1 MSVLEAK
8 HDSSD
13 LRQDIAAASAELKS
27 RCDQVVADSEERQR
41 QLAEL
46 ATEVSSNSAS
56 VDVRSVQARIRQL
69 LNERGVVSATARAGR
84 TTIGL
89 TVPGLKT
96 QGATSAPRTAV
107 STKPPTM
114 DSALRKAAE
123 LVEQR
128 LLAVLMA
135 ARGAADRGG
144 NGELR
149 VELSLLTHLVRSIA
163 KQLAQ
168 VPDDPVLLSALRE
181 FADDVRV
188 SLAAL
193 EAGGAARARVLL
205 DHVQFLTAQA
215 AALGGRNHGKEHVQK
230 ARGQLAH
237 NRSDLALVNKEML
250 VAFAQASAEIERCSP
265 LTNLSLLDELLRAG
279 SPSV

>member
-1 MSVLEAK
+1 MSEAK

-13 LRQDIAAASAELKS
+13 LRQDISAASAELKS
-27 RCDQVVADSEERQR
+27 RCDQVVADFDERQR
-41 QLAEL
+41 QLDELVAE
-46 ATEVSSNSAS
+46 VGSNSAS

-69 LNERGVVSATARAGR
+69 LNERGVTSATARAGR

-89 TVPGLKT
+89 NIPGIKT
-96 QGATSAPRTAV
+96 QAAASILRTAV
-107 STKPPTM
+107 PTKTPTM
-114 DSALRKAAE
+114 DNALRKAAE

-128 LLAVLMA
+128 LLTVLVD
-135 ARGAADRGG
+135 ARGATDRGG
-144 NGELR
+144 KGELR

-168 VPDDPVLLSALRE
+168 VPDDPVLLSALGE

-193 EAGGAARARVLL
+193 ETGGLERASVLL

-215 AALGGRNHGKEHVQK
+215 AVLGARNHGKEHVQK

-237 NRSDLALVNKEML
+237 NGADLAFVNKEML
-250 VAFAQASAEIERCSP
+250 VAFANASAEIERCSP
-265 LTNLSLLDELLRAG
+265 LTNPSLLDELLRTGA
-279 SPSV
+279 PSA